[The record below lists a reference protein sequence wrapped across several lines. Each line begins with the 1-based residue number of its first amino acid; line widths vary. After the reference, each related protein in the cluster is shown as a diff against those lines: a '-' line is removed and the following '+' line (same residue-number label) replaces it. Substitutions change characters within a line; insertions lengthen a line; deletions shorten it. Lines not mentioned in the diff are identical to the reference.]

1 MDSINAVREG
11 KINFGSHVDPELRSA
26 IRSRQNFAN
35 ASSPEVDIARERF
48 RWLEMR
54 G

>member
-1 MDSINAVREG
+1 VRAG
-11 KINFGSHVDPELRSA
+11 KINFFNHINPELRSA

-35 ASSPEVDIARERF
+35 ASSPEVDIAREKF
-48 RWLEMR
+48 RRLKMR

>member
-1 MDSINAVREG
+1 MREG
-11 KINFGSHVDPELRSA
+11 KINFVIHVDPELRGA

-35 ASSPEVDIARERF
+35 ASSPEVDIAHEGLRR
-48 RWLEMR
+48 LEIR

>member
-1 MDSINAVREG
+1 MREG
-11 KINFGSHVDPELRSA
+11 KINFFNHVNPELHSA

-35 ASSPEVDIARERF
+35 ASSPEVDIAREEF
-48 RWLEMR
+48 RRLEIR

>member
-1 MDSINAVREG
+1 MVREG
-11 KINFGSHVDPELRSA
+11 KINFVIHVDPELRSA

-35 ASSPEVDIARERF
+35 ASSPEVDIARERL
-48 RWLEMR
+48 RWLEIR